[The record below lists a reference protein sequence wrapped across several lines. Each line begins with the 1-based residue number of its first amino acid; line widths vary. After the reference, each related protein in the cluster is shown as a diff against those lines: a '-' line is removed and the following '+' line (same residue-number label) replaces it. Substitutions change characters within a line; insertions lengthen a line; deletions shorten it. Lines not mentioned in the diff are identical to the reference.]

1 VRGDGWSE
9 DEDEVV
15 NNASI
20 AVARHIVGRHVAVA
34 FKRKEEGEEMEE
46 AAWHKRCQQEEGA
59 LCASTCK
66 PTSPVGMN
74 ELPSKHL
81 QSKMLLHTINVH
93 KLVSA
98 TKSVYH
104 NCDVQAV
111 WVALVFAAAEIHI
124 S

>member
-1 VRGDGWSE
+1 VAVRGDGWSE

-20 AVARHIVGRHVAVA
+20 AVARHIVGRHVVVA

-74 ELPSKHL
+74 ELPSKRV
-81 QSKMLLHTINVH
+81 QSEMPFNTINNVKALFSAANAYIIIATC
-93 KLVSA
+93 KLS
-98 TKSVYH
+98 
-104 NCDVQAV
+104 
-111 WVALVFAAAEIHI
+111 E
-124 S
+124 